1 MTDLNWLALSPE
13 IVLFG
18 LTCLVTLADL
28 FVSCP
33 RRRPTYILSMLSL
46 AVVAALHLVA
56 LDQPASVYAMNNMV
70 ATDAMGH
77 LLSLCATL
85 AVMATLTYAQAYA
98 GDREMLK
105 GELFSL
111 SMLALLGIQV
121 MIVSANFLTIYLG
134 LELMSLSLYALVAL
148 RRDHAQ
154 STEAAMKYFVL
165 GALASCCMAC
175 R

>member
-70 ATDAMGH
+70 ATDAM
-77 LLSLCATL
+77 
-85 AVMATLTYAQAYA
+85 V
-98 GDREMLK
+98 R
-105 GELFSL
+105 LFSNRSPL
-111 SMLALLGIQV
+111 LLPFRALALALLARGRRLRRL
-121 MIVSANFLTIYLG
+121 SLR
-134 LELMSLSLYALVAL
+134 LMSEGSGPLVA
-148 RRDHAQ
+148 
-154 STEAAMKYFVL
+154 
-165 GALASCCMAC
+165 ASPE
-175 R
+175 